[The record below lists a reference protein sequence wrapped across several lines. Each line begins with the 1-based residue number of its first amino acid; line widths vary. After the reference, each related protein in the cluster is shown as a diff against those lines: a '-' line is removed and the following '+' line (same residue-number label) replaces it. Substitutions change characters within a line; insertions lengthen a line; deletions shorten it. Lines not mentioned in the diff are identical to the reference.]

1 MTVLMTEMRNAM
13 KDAMAQVV
21 ANHKHDEILTADLL
35 GAASW
40 VMVEVMLMTEV
51 EMDESVLKALFGTYH
66 AVKLAQATGNYDSI
80 H

>member
-1 MTVLMTEMRNAM
+1 MSALMTELRNAM
-13 KDAMAQVV
+13 KDAMAEVV
-21 ANHKHDEILTADLL
+21 AEHKHDEILTADLL

-40 VMVEVMLMTEV
+40 VMAEVMLMTDV

-66 AVKLAQATGNYDSI
+66 AVKLAQAAGNHDSI

>member
-21 ANHKHDEILTADLL
+21 AKHKEDEILTADLL

-40 VMVEVMLMTEV
+40 VTAEVMLMTDV
-51 EMDESVLKALFGTYH
+51 ELDESVLKAFVNTYQ
-66 AVKLAQATGNYDSI
+66 AVKLAQSLGDKDSI

>member
-13 KDAMAQVV
+13 KEAMAQVV
-21 ANHKHDEILTADLL
+21 AKHKHDEILTADLL

-40 VMVEVMLMTEV
+40 VMCDVMLMTDV

-66 AVKLAQATGNYDSI
+66 AVKLAQAAGNHDSI

>member
-13 KDAMAQVV
+13 KEAMAQVV
-21 ANHKHDEILTADLL
+21 AKHKEDEILTADLL

-40 VMVEVMLMTEV
+40 VLAEVMLMTDV
-51 EMDESVLKALFGTYH
+51 EMDESVLKAFFNTYH
-66 AVKLAQATGNYDSI
+66 AVKLAQSVGNHDSI

>member
-21 ANHKHDEILTADLL
+21 ASHKHDEILTADLL

-40 VMVEVMLMTEV
+40 VMVEVMLMTDV

-66 AVKLAQATGNYDSI
+66 AVKLAQAAGNYDSI

>member
-13 KDAMAQVV
+13 KEAMAQVV
-21 ANHKHDEILTADLL
+21 AKHKEDKILTSDLL

-40 VMVEVMLMTEV
+40 VMAEVMLMTDV
-51 EMDESVLKALFGTYH
+51 DMDESVLKAFVNTYA
-66 AVKLAQATGNYDSI
+66 AVKAAEGLTKKESI

>member
-13 KDAMAQVV
+13 KEAMAQVV
-21 ANHKHDEILTADLL
+21 AKHKEDEILTADLL

-40 VMVEVMLMTEV
+40 VMCDVMLMTDV
-51 EMDESVLKALFGTYH
+51 DMDESVLKALFGTYH
-66 AVKLAQATGNYDSI
+66 AVKLAEGLAKKESV

>member
-13 KDAMAQVV
+13 KEAMAQVV
-21 ANHKHDEILTADLL
+21 AKHKHDEILTADLL

-40 VMVEVMLMTEV
+40 VMAEVMLMTEV
-51 EMDESVLKALFGTYH
+51 EMDESVLQAFVRTYSAIKAADTLTR
-66 AVKLAQATGNYDSI
+66 KDSI

>member
-1 MTVLMTEMRNAM
+1 MTVLMKEMRDAM

-21 ANHKHDEILTADLL
+21 AEHKHDEILTADLL

-40 VMVEVMLMTEV
+40 VLAEVMLMTEV
-51 EMDESVLKALFGTYH
+51 EMDESVLKAFFNTYH
-66 AVKLAQATGNYDSI
+66 AVKLAQAAGNHDSI

>member
-1 MTVLMTEMRNAM
+1 MTTLMTELRNAM

-21 ANHKHDEILTADLL
+21 AKHKEDEILTADLL

-40 VMVEVMLMTEV
+40 VMCDVMLMTDV
-51 EMDESVLKALFGTYH
+51 EMDESVLKAFFNTYH
-66 AVKLAQATGNYDSI
+66 AVKLAEGLAKKESV